1 MLLLHQITSHCLTF
15 QKASFREN
23 IKTNHETDDKIRDKK
38 LNNINGET
46 AKISAFS
53 SGKKIDKNE
62 NLAGK
67 EIIPSDQ
74 SRVIELAKQI
84 EAKKL

>member
-1 MLLLHQITSHCLTF
+1 MIRLEIKNSITLTEK
-15 QKASFREN
+15 QQ
-23 IKTNHETDDKIRDKK
+23 
-38 LNNINGET
+38 
-46 AKISAFS
+46 KISAFS